1 MNEEE
6 LKNKVEKLRKQEAQ
20 YNEDLANGKSVPLK
34 GTMELDRLEAQL
46 KGIQQGKEQMKNE
59 IVEVIKKCKT
69 KAEAPC
75 KISEHSCM
83 DYEDCTDCICDYLIK
98 KIQEIK

>member
-6 LKNKVEKLRKQEAQ
+6 LKEKRITRGKIELYEVNPKLYKCNEWYNK
-20 YNEDLANGKSVPLK
+20 GLK
-34 GTMELDRLEAQL
+34 
-46 KGIQQGKEQMKNE
+46 QGKEETRKE
-59 IVEVIKKCKT
+59 IIKTIKKSKKIAGT
-69 KAEAPC
+69 PC
-75 KISEHSCM
+75 KISEDSCI

>member
-6 LKNKVEKLRKQEAQ
+6 LKEKRITRGKIELYEVNPKLYECNEWYNKGL
-20 YNEDLANGKSVPLK
+20 
-34 GTMELDRLEAQL
+34 
-46 KGIQQGKEQMKNE
+46 QQGKEEMKKE
-59 IVEVIKKCKT
+59 IIKIIKKCKT

-98 KIQEIK
+98 KVREIK